1 MARKNISREEI
12 FRYIKNGEF
21 RKQTHKKFFEEHR
34 KGILISLI
42 ISLILFM
49 AFVVYIFSGL
59 PSFEELENPRPYYA
73 SNVFSLDGRLI
84 GQFFIQNRIE
94 VGIDS
99 IPKYLIDALIAT
111 EDRKF
116 YNHWGIDIDR
126 IAKAIFWNV
135 ITLSRKSGGAS
146 TITQQLARNLYKL
159 VEKETNPLDLALRKF
174 REMITAVQLERNFT
188 KNEILEMYLN
198 ISYFGRGNYGIEAAA
213 RNYFG
218 KTVKYLT
225 LKESTILISLLRNPA
240 YYDPIRNPENSYGR
254 SKLILKIM
262 LEQGY
267 INENQYNRALK
278 EVVEFKKAPE
288 FTSTLAPHFL
298 EYVRQ
303 QLIQRSEKYEVDIYR
318 DGLNIFTTIDYNM
331 QKYANEAVTEHL
343 KEFQPLFEKSWDWKK
358 NQDKLEYYLS
368 KAIKSNP
375 EYISAETEE
384 DKKFV
389 EIRLRNNRHFVDS
402 VKHDALKIEVGF
414 VVIEP
419 STGYIK
425 AMVGGSNPNFMYGLN
440 HVTQIKRQPGSAFK
454 PIIYAVAIDNGFPI
468 AGQIL
473 NEPITIRTGGK
484 VYSPQNSDGKYGGYV
499 SLRNALAQ
507 SINVISVR
515 LIYEG
520 LAPLNEIPVYAQRL
534 GIKSKINPFYSIA
547 LGTSEVSPIELT
559 SAYSTFANSGIHNE
573 PIGILR
579 IEDKNGLLI
588 EEFKND
594 VKFAISP
601 QTAFLVTELM
611 RGVVDFGTAAGIRRF
626 FNLPAAGK
634 TGTTQDFTDAWFVG
648 FTPNLCAG
656 AWVGFDDQHTKFTG
670 WYGQGAK
677 AAAPIWGRFMQK
689 VYSDKNLKLP
699 FEDFLQPEGIEYATF
714 CLETLRT
721 GNPKLA
727 TNNCPDKVTDLINS
741 KFQYDYCDIHSQ
753 GEYVPLEVDTSKV
766 KIDW

>member
-1 MARKNISREEI
+1 MSKKKISRDEI
-12 FRYIKNGEF
+12 YRYLKNGEF
-21 RKQTHKKFFEEHR
+21 RKTTHRKFFQEHK
-34 KGILISLI
+34 KGILISA
-42 ISLILFM
+42 SILLLLFI
-49 AFVVYIFSGL
+49 ALVIYIFSGL

-73 SNVFSLDGRLI
+73 SNVYAADGRLI
-84 GQFFIQNRIE
+84 GQFYIQNRIE

-99 IPKYLIDALIAT
+99 IPKHLINALIAT

-116 YNHWGIDIDR
+116 YHHWGLDIDR
-126 IAKAIFWNV
+126 IAKAIFLN
-135 ITLSRKSGGAS
+135 ILTLSRKSGGAS

-159 VEKETNPLDLALRKF
+159 VEKEQNPLDLALRKI

-218 KTVKYLT
+218 KTVKQLT
-225 LKESTILISLLRNPA
+225 LRESTILISLLRNPT
-240 YYDPIRNPENSYGR
+240 YYDPIRRPENSYGR

-262 LEQGY
+262 LDQGY
-267 INENQYNRALK
+267 INEKEYNRALK

-288 FTSTLAPHFL
+288 FTSTIAPHFL
-298 EYVRQ
+298 EFVRQ
-303 QLIQRSEKYEVDIYR
+303 QLIQKSEKYEVDIYR
-318 DGLNIFTTIDYNM
+318 DGLNIFTTLDYDM
-331 QKYANEAVTEHL
+331 QKHANEAVKEHL

-358 NQDKLEYYLS
+358 NQDKLEYYLN

-375 EYISAETEE
+375 EYISAETKDE
-384 DKKFV
+384 KKFV
-389 EIRLRNNRHFVDS
+389 ETRLRNNPHFVDS
-402 VKHDALKIEVGF
+402 VKHDALKIEVGLI
-414 VVIEP
+414 VIDP
-419 STGYIK
+419 KTGHIK

-454 PIIYAVAIDNGFPI
+454 PIIYTVAVDNGFPI

-473 NEPITIRTGGK
+473 NEPITIRTGNQ
-484 VYSPQNSDGKYGGYV
+484 VYSPKNSDGKYGGYL

-507 SINVISVR
+507 SVNVVSVR

-520 LAPLNEIPVYAQRL
+520 LAPLNEIPIYAQRL
-534 GIKSKINPFYSIA
+534 GIKSKINPYYSVA

-559 SAYSTFANSGIHNE
+559 AAFSTFANLGIYNE

-588 EEFKND
+588 EEFKSEM
-594 VKFAISP
+594 KFAISP
-601 QTAFLVTELM
+601 QTAFLMTELM
-611 RGVVDFGTAAGIRRF
+611 RGVVDYGTAAGIRRF
-626 FNLPAAGK
+626 FSLPAAGK

-656 AWVGFDDQHTKFTG
+656 VWVGFDDQHTKFTG
-670 WYGQGAK
+670 WYGQGAR

-689 VYSDKNLKLP
+689 VYNDRSINLP
-699 FEDFLQPEGIEYATF
+699 FMDFTQPEGIEYATF
-714 CLETLRT
+714 CLETLRS

-727 TNNCPDKVTDLINS
+727 TNNCPEKVTDLINS
-741 KFQYDYCDIHSQ
+741 KFVYDYCDIHSQ
-753 GEYVPLEVDTSKV
+753 GDYVPLEVDTSKV

>member
-1 MARKNISREEI
+1 MGKKNFSRDEI
-12 FRYIKNGEF
+12 YRYLKNGEF
-21 RKQTHKKFFEEHR
+21 RKETHLKFYRKHK
-34 KGILISLI
+34 KGILISLL
-42 ISLILFM
+42 ISIVLFIV
-49 AFVVYIFSGL
+49 FIVYIFSGL

-73 SNVFSLDGRLI
+73 SNVYASDGRLI

-99 IPKYLIDALIAT
+99 IPKHLINALIAT

-116 YNHWGIDIDR
+116 YKHWGLDIDR
-126 IAKAIFWNV
+126 IAKAIFFNV
-135 ITLSRKSGGAS
+135 ITLSRRSGGAS

-159 VEKETNPLDLALRKF
+159 VEKEQNPLDLALRKI

-218 KTVKYLT
+218 KTVKDLT
-225 LKESTILISLLRNPA
+225 LRESTILISLLRNPT
-240 YYDPIRNPENSYGR
+240 YYDPIRNPQNSYGR

-267 INENQYNRALK
+267 INENQFNRALK

-288 FTSTLAPHFL
+288 FTSTIAPHFL

-318 DGLNIFTTIDYNM
+318 DGLNIFTTIDYEM
-331 QKYANEAVTEHL
+331 QKHANEAVKEHL
-343 KEFQPLFEKSWDWKK
+343 KEFQPLFEKAWNWSK
-358 NQDKLEYYLS
+358 NQNILNYYLN

-384 DKKFV
+384 EKKFV
-389 EIRLRNNRHFVDS
+389 ETRLRNNPHFIDS
-402 VKHDALKIEVGF
+402 VKHNALKIEVGF
-414 VVIEP
+414 VVIDP
-419 STGYIK
+419 KTGHIK

-454 PIIYAVAIDNGFPI
+454 PIIYTVAIDNGFPI

-484 VYSPQNSDGKYGGYV
+484 IYSPKNSDGKYGGYL

-507 SINVISVR
+507 SVNVVSVR

-534 GIKSKINPFYSIA
+534 GIKSKINPYYSIA

-559 SAYSTFANSGIHNE
+559 AAFSTFANLGIYNE
-573 PIGILR
+573 PIGILK

-588 EEFKND
+588 EEFKSEM
-594 VKFAISP
+594 KFAISP

-611 RGVVDFGTAAGIRRF
+611 RGVVDYGTAAGIRRF

-656 AWVGFDDQHTKFTG
+656 V
-670 WYGQGAK
+670 
-677 AAAPIWGRFMQK
+677 
-689 VYSDKNLKLP
+689 
-699 FEDFLQPEGIEYATF
+699 
-714 CLETLRT
+714 
-721 GNPKLA
+721 
-727 TNNCPDKVTDLINS
+727 
-741 KFQYDYCDIHSQ
+741 
-753 GEYVPLEVDTSKV
+753 
-766 KIDW
+766 

>member
-1 MARKNISREEI
+1 MGKKNFSRDEI
-12 FRYIKNGEF
+12 YRYLKNGEF
-21 RKQTHKKFFEEHR
+21 RKETHLKFYRRHK
-34 KGILISLI
+34 KGILISLF
-42 ISLILFM
+42 ISIILFIV
-49 AFVVYIFSGL
+49 FVVYIFSGL

-73 SNVFSLDGRLI
+73 SNVYASDGRLI

-99 IPKYLIDALIAT
+99 IPKHLINALIAT

-116 YNHWGIDIDR
+116 YKHWGLDIDR
-126 IAKAIFWNV
+126 IAKAIFFNV
-135 ITLSRKSGGAS
+135 ITLSRRSGGAS

-159 VEKETNPLDLALRKF
+159 VEKEQNPLDLALRKI

-218 KTVKYLT
+218 KTVKDLT
-225 LKESTILISLLRNPA
+225 LRESTILISLLRNPT
-240 YYDPIRNPENSYGR
+240 YYDPIRNPQNSYGR

-267 INENQYNRALK
+267 INENQFNRALK

-288 FTSTLAPHFL
+288 FTSTIAPHFL

-318 DGLNIFTTIDYNM
+318 DGLNIFTTIDYEM
-331 QKYANEAVTEHL
+331 QKHANEAVKEHL
-343 KEFQPLFEKSWDWKK
+343 KEFQPLFEKAWNWGK
-358 NQDKLEYYLS
+358 NQDILNYYLN

-384 DKKFV
+384 EKKFV
-389 EIRLRNNRHFVDS
+389 ETRLRNNPHFIDS

-419 STGYIK
+419 KTGHIK

-454 PIIYAVAIDNGFPI
+454 PIVYTVAIDNGFPI

-484 VYSPQNSDGKYGGYV
+484 IYSPKNSDGKYGGYL
-499 SLRNALAQ
+499 SLRTALAQ
-507 SINVISVR
+507 SVNVVSVR

-534 GIKSKINPFYSIA
+534 GIKSKINPYYSIA
-547 LGTSEVSPIELT
+547 LGTSEVSPMELT
-559 SAYSTFANSGIHNE
+559 AAFSTFANLGIYNE

-588 EEFKND
+588 EEFKSEM
-594 VKFAISP
+594 KFAISP

-611 RGVVDFGTAAGIRRF
+611 RGVVDYGTAAGIRRF

-656 AWVGFDDQHTKFTG
+656 VWVGFDDQHTKFTG
-670 WYGQGAK
+670 WYGQGAR

-689 VYSDKNLKLP
+689 VYSDSKINLP
-699 FEDFLQPEGIEYATF
+699 FMDFVEPEGLEVATF
-714 CLETLRT
+714 CVETLRT

-727 TNNCPDKVTDLINS
+727 TNNCPEKVTDLINS
-741 KFQYDYCDIHSQ
+741 KFQYDYCDIHH
-753 GEYVPLEVDTSKV
+753 GDYVPLEVDTSKV

>member
-1 MARKNISREEI
+1 MSKKKISRDDI
-12 FRYIKNGEF
+12 YRYLKNGEF
-21 RKQTHKKFFEEHR
+21 RKASHKKFFQEHK
-34 KGILISLI
+34 KGVLISLTIFFVLFAALI
-42 ISLILFM
+42 I
-49 AFVVYIFSGL
+49 YIFSGL
-59 PSFEELENPRPYYA
+59 PSFEELENPKPYYA
-73 SNVFSLDGRLI
+73 SNVYASDGRLI
-84 GQFFIQNRIE
+84 GQFYIQNRIE

-99 IPKYLIDALIAT
+99 IPKHLINALIAT

-116 YNHWGIDIDR
+116 YRHWGLDVDR
-126 IAKAIFWNV
+126 IAKAIFLNI

-159 VEKETNPLDLALRKF
+159 VEKEQNPLDLALRKI

-218 KTVKYLT
+218 KTVKHLT
-225 LKESTILISLLRNPA
+225 LRESTILVSLLRNPT
-240 YYDPIRNPENSYGR
+240 YYDPIRRPENSYGR

-262 LEQGY
+262 LDQGY
-267 INENQYNRALK
+267 ISEKEYNRALK

-288 FTSTLAPHFL
+288 FTSTIAPHFL
-298 EYVRQ
+298 EFVRQ

-318 DGLNIFTTIDYNM
+318 DGLNIFTTIDYDM
-331 QKYANEAVTEHL
+331 QKHANEAVKEHL

-358 NQDKLEYYLS
+358 NQEKLEYYLN
-368 KAIKSNP
+368 KAIKSHP
-375 EYISAETEE
+375 EYISAETEDE
-384 DKKFV
+384 KKFV
-389 EIRLRNNRHFVDS
+389 EIRLRNNPHFVDS
-402 VKHDALKIEVGF
+402 VKHDALKIEVGL
-414 VVIEP
+414 VVIDP
-419 STGYIK
+419 KTGYIK

-454 PIIYAVAIDNGFPI
+454 PIIYTVAVDNGFPI
-468 AGQIL
+468 AGQVL
-473 NEPITIRTGGK
+473 NEPITIRTGNQ
-484 VYSPQNSDGKYGGYV
+484 VYSPKNSDGKYGGYL

-507 SINVISVR
+507 SVNVVSVR

-520 LAPLNEIPVYAQRL
+520 LAPLNEILVYAQRL
-534 GIKSKINPFYSIA
+534 GIKSKINPYYSIA
-547 LGTSEVSPIELT
+547 LGTSEVSPLELT
-559 SAYSTFANSGIHNE
+559 SAFATFANLGVYNE

-588 EEFKND
+588 EEFKSEM
-594 VKFAISP
+594 KFAISP
-601 QTAFLVTELM
+601 QTAFLMTELM
-611 RGVVDFGTAAGIRRF
+611 RGVVDYGTAAGIRRF
-626 FNLPAAGK
+626 FSLPAAGK

-656 AWVGFDDQHTKFTG
+656 VWVGFDDQHTKFTG
-670 WYGQGAK
+670 WYGQGAR

-689 VYSDKNLKLP
+689 VYNDKNINLP
-699 FEDFLQPEGIEYATF
+699 FIDFTQPEGIEYATF
-714 CLETLRT
+714 CVETLRS

-727 TNNCPDKVTDLINS
+727 TNNCPEKVTDLVNS
-741 KFQYDYCDIHSQ
+741 KFVYDYCDIHSQ
-753 GEYVPLEVDTSKV
+753 GDYVPLEVDTSKV